1 MSSQPV
7 AASPPLLLDLFGD
20 RIVEPLRPPTRRE
33 RQRVAVQARHAA
45 AAAAAAAASAV
56 TLPSPAQSPPET
68 AAPVE
73 SAPAPSCAEPLH
85 PAVWRA
91 SELGRATTPCVASG
105 HRPLDAALPGGG
117 WPTRT
122 LIELLL
128 PSPGATEWRLL
139 GPALARC
146 LRQDTAPRQLLLI
159 GPPHEP
165 HLRGL
170 AAWGIAARHCLWV
183 KAESPRERLWALEQ
197 TLKADPDA
205 LAAVLAWLPQA
216 NPEQLRRLQTLAA
229 GCRALVFVLRPDDA
243 GASPS
248 AAPLRLRVAPG
259 AHWARLNVQVLKRQG
274 PPLDAAL
281 DLFSP
286 PPTLRAVL
294 PLPAAGQRRARRTRD
309 GRGAGDIRQPAR

>member
-1 MSSQPV
+1 MSPTQ
-7 AASPPLLLDLFGD
+7 AAAAPPRNLELFGD
-20 RIVEPLRPPTRRE
+20 LLAEPLRPPTRRE
-33 RQRVAVQARHAA
+33 RQRVAVQARGVAPTSSPQAA
-45 AAAAAAAASAV
+45 A
-56 TLPSPAQSPPET
+56 P
-68 AAPVE
+68 AAPT
-73 SAPAPSCAEPLH
+73 PAAEALPH
-85 PAVWRA
+85 PAIWRA

-105 HRPLDAALPGGG
+105 HAPLDAALPGGG

-146 LRQDTAPRQLLLI
+146 LRQGAPARQLLLI

-183 KAESPRERLWALEQ
+183 KAETPRERLWALEQ
-197 TLKADPDA
+197 TLKADPEA

-216 NPEQLRRLQTLAA
+216 RPEQLRRLQTLAA
-229 GCRALVFVLRPDDA
+229 GCRALVFVLRPEEA
-243 GASPS
+243 GTSPS

-259 AHWARLNVQVLKRQG
+259 AQWERLDVQVLKRQG

-294 PLPAAGQRRARRTRD
+294 PLPEGAPAQAGRDGGRRRRALPR
-309 GRGAGDIRQPAR
+309 